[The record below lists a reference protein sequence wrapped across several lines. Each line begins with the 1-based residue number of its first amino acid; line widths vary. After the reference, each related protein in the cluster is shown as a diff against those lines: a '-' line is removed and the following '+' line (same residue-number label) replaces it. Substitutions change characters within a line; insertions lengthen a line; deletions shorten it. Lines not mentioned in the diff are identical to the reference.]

1 MAAAPRADAE
11 WREELASALPRFGHR
26 NWILVADSAYPAQ
39 VSPGIRVIDTGATHQ
54 QALRVTLAA
63 IEEAAHVTAILW
75 VDAELKALDET
86 DAPGIAA
93 WRRCLEE
100 MQLGPRLQPAPH
112 EVLIARVA
120 EAAGDFEVL
129 VLKTIAIVPYTTVFL
144 ELDCAYWDAD
154 REAALRRRLNC
165 SMNRTP

>member
-1 MAAAPRADAE
+1 MR
-11 WREELASALPRFGHR
+11 LASPPG
-26 NWILVADSAYPAQ
+26 VA
-39 VSPGIRVIDTGATHQ
+39 V
-54 QALRVTLAA
+54 
-63 IEEAAHVTAILW
+63 
-75 VDAELKALDET
+75 
-86 DAPGIAA
+86 
-93 WRRCLEE
+93 WRRCSSD
-100 MQLGPRLQPAPH
+100 RAYSQPPTKL
-112 EVLIARVA
+112 LIARVA